1 MNVIP
6 VLINLTDPWELGE
19 ALGWKSFKGKIIR
32 IDSDKERWRALIE
45 LEYEMNHSG
54 LSFRFLVASPRHGE
68 DRIEYMTHKKRVT
81 CAFIGIQDVP
91 KSAVY
96 MPNTENW
103 RGGIAFIGDMVLSDI

>member
-68 DRIEYMTHKKRVT
+68 DRIEYMTHQKRVT
-81 CAFIGIQDVP
+81 CAFIWIQDV
-91 KSAVY
+91 AEGVVD
-96 MPNTENW
+96 MHNTENW
-103 RGGIAFIGDMVLSDI
+103 SGVVAFIRVMVLGEI